1 MQRSKVET
9 SKVATNE
16 ASKSSKPYKA
26 IKDYVNPNKK
36 SDNMNIA
43 NNNLPV
49 IAGVE
54 ITTDSEGRFNLNA
67 LHKASNTSA
76 HKTPSQWLR
85 RNETQA
91 LIAELEFNSLKNS
104 RSVNLHSAQ
113 KSINVVNGGVNYG
126 TFAHELLAV
135 SYAGWI
141 SPAFQLQV
149 NQTFIDYRSGKLAP
163 ASPEKSKSGLPEYR
177 RARTLKMSVDAVSS
191 LFALMPNLSNEAKQ
205 CAAANIVNPIVG
217 FEAVPLP
224 VLEEKYYTAGEVGK
238 MLEVSANKIGR
249 VANGHNLKNKQ
260 HGKFFLDK
268 SAHSDKQV
276 EAFRY
281 NENGIKALR
290 HLIHGVEVA

>member
-1 MQRSKVET
+1 MKSSSSKNET
-9 SKVATNE
+9 SKAGTNE

-67 LHKASNTSA
+67 LHKASGESE
-76 HKTPSQWLR
+76 HKRPSKWLVT
-85 RNETQA
+85 EQAKA
-91 LIAELEFNSLKNS
+91 LITELKEQSPNSGLGQEVIK
-104 RSVNLHSAQ
+104 SVR
-113 KSINVVNGGVNYG
+113 GGTNPG

-135 SYAGWI
+135 EYAGWI
-141 SPAFQLQV
+141 SPKFRLQV
-149 NQTFIDYRSGKLAP
+149 NQTFIDYRSGRLAP
-163 ASPEKSKSGLPEYR
+163 VAPEKSKSGLPEYR
-177 RARTLKMSVDAVSS
+177 RARTLKMSIDAVSS
-191 LFALMPNLSNEAKQ
+191 LFALMPNLSSEAKQ

-290 HLIHGVEVA
+290 HLIHGVEAA